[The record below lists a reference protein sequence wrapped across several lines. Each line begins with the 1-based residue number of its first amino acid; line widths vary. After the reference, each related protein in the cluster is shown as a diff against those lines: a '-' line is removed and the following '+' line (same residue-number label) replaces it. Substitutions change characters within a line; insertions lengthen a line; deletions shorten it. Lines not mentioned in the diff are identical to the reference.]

1 MVHDTTDTAIRSP
14 DEIAAVEAIC
24 RSCRQWEN
32 QTPGCKLFKS
42 CERKALTRSAW
53 RLGHCPHRESRW

>member
-1 MVHDTTDTAIRSP
+1 VPRTAER
-14 DEIAAVEAIC
+14 IAALEAIC
-24 RSCRQWEN
+24 RACPQWDG

-53 RLGHCPHRESRW
+53 RLGHCPHRKPNW